1 MSKYVKTIGYTVI
14 YVLLFMLFR
23 QQIGNVLWEVNNNWF
38 ADCDTVYGGVLI
50 VVICGLVIALLVGKY
65 RHCIFGHHLLSAFL
79 TVFFL
84 YVYYR
89 WVDDSFCFWGLTIP
103 WKDIY
108 VYYVD
113 IAILMAIVVIGQQW
127 YAYKEAKR
135 IESLQRESSLL
146 IKDDPIKGIDE
157 DILGYSGI
165 VDSLLSDLEGVNLE
179 DGSFSIGITGE
190 WGMGKSSLFTIVAEK
205 LKGNKKAVVYSFNPR
220 ASASI
225 EDIQQDFFDGLTS
238 VLTPFHS
245 GVNRVIK
252 HYQVALQIIEDN
264 WLMKLFPL
272 FTTWSV
278 AMGKERMNEII
289 KETHKRI
296 FVLVDDLDRL
306 TAPEILEVMKLVDR
320 NGDFV
325 NTIFITA
332 YDKAYVNDV
341 LRHHLGMGQKSD
353 FTDKY
358 FSYEFA
364 LPVQNPNNLNKLARK
379 QMEVSLVFDK
389 SDAIS
394 KNDLLKQWSEISAEI
409 TMYLH
414 SLRHVKRFMNI
425 LLTRYNKV
433 KNDVYFKDFA
443 YLTLLRYKDI
453 GVYNAIIEG
462 KLIVRGSK
470 VTDTNDKLYYLNEKF
485 EEDLNGLA
493 KWDGSVNVLKVL
505 FKNIND
511 IDTQI
516 VTVYQRLRF
525 VNSLPNYYYD
535 FKPGEIYYRDMIQL
549 YQAGSDEKAIALMKE
564 LLLYDDEKKDYSRV
578 RYESVVDFLTQ
589 RPLYMLKS
597 LPEMKRL
604 VFLLA
609 GLMRYTWLSVEVETS
624 ISSMLNKAVGE
635 LFENAGIAG
644 NDEEYRIEL
653 EDAIE
658 NAIKTYPREMA
669 SVMLKVNYS
678 IIHFPESISDYL
690 VNPKQITNWAE
701 WCQKLYIQ
709 GIKEDNSIEYVSSVV
724 DISEIYDVDD
734 DKQVTKSAQ
743 TEFVAYIT
751 EQSKCFATYICSIF
765 KPSDNDRQIIITYTN
780 DFNPLLFFPYNGMG
794 FGQWISEN
802 VDNYSL
808 KHILLSVEKSKD
820 NQVVIDLL
828 PEDHYVNEEN
838 YDAVWTVLVHRQEK
852 EEEEKV
858 MEAIKNH
865 IALSYTVI
873 SKDSGLS
880 KKKVKRVIHRL
891 VRKKKLGESMND
903 LADSIPPF
911 EVGDFVMYKEF
922 DRIKGKTGDYH
933 SYNVFKIL
941 DIEDGKYKLGNIE
954 GKVDVKEIEAI
965 PIDGVHDRS
974 IYYDPIVAASII
986 SPGGSV
992 PVHKTDYS
1000 YYMDKFE
1007 NCLDV
1012 KKRTYAEVVKERG
1025 YHFVHEVQHWLN
1037 DEFDRDGLKSRW

>member
-1 MSKYVKTIGYTVI
+1 MSKYVKTIGYTLI
-14 YVLLFMLFR
+14 YILLFMLFR
-23 QQIGNVLWEVNNNWF
+23 QQIVDVLWETNNNWF

-50 VVICGLVIALLVGKY
+50 VVICGFVIALLLGKY
-65 RHCIFGHHLLSAFL
+65 RHCIFGHHLLSMCL
-79 TVFFL
+79 TVLFL
-84 YVYYR
+84 YVFYR
-89 WVDDSFCFWGLTIP
+89 WVDNSFCFWGFTIP
-103 WKDIY
+103 LTDIY
-108 VYYVD
+108 VAYVD
-113 IAILMAIVVIGQQW
+113 CVFLVTIVVIVQQW

-135 IESLQRESSLL
+135 LESLQREDSLL
-146 IKDDPIKGIDE
+146 MKDDPIKGIDE

-165 VDSLLSDLEGVNLE
+165 VDSLLSDLEGVNLG
-179 DGSFSIGITGE
+179 DGSFSIGVTGE
-190 WGMGKSSLFTIVAEK
+190 WGMGKSSLFTIIVEK
-205 LKGNKKAVVYSFNPR
+205 LKTDKKAVAYSFNPR
-220 ASASI
+220 SSASI
-225 EDIQQDFFDGLTS
+225 EDIQQDFFDGLSS

-245 GVNRVIK
+245 GVNRVIR
-252 HYQVALQIIEDN
+252 HYQVALQIIEGN
-264 WLMKLFPL
+264 WLMKFFSL

-296 FVLVDDLDRL
+296 FVLIDDLDRL

-332 YDKAYVNDV
+332 YDKVYVNDV
-341 LRHHLGMGQKSD
+341 LRHHLGMRQKSD

-358 FSYEFA
+358 FSYEFT

-379 QMEVSLVFDK
+379 QIESSLVFDE

-394 KNDLLKQWSEISAEI
+394 KNDLLKQWSEISTEI
-409 TMYLH
+409 IMHLH

-470 VTDTNDKLYYLNEKF
+470 VTETNDKLYYLKEKF

-493 KWDGSVNVLKVL
+493 KWDGSVSVLKVL

-516 VTVYQRLRF
+516 VTVYQKLRF

-535 FKPGEIYYRDMIQL
+535 FKPGDIYYRDLVQL

-564 LLLYDDEKKDYSRV
+564 MLLYDDEKKDYSRT
-578 RYESVVDFLTQ
+578 RYESISDFLTQ
-589 RPLYMLKS
+589 RPLYMLRS
-597 LPEMKRL
+597 LLEMKRL

-609 GLMRYTWLSVEVETS
+609 GLMKYTWLSTEIETF
-624 ISSMLNKAVGE
+624 ISSMLDKSVGK
-635 LFENAGIAG
+635 LFENSGIAG
-644 NDEEYRIEL
+644 NDEEYSIEL

-658 NAIKTYPREMA
+658 NAIKAYPREMA
-669 SVMLKVNYS
+669 SVLLKVNYS
-678 IIHFPESISDYL
+678 IIHFPEFIVNYL
-690 VNPKQITNWAE
+690 INPKLITRWAE

-709 GIKEDNSIEYVSSVV
+709 GIKEENNIESIATVV
-724 DISEIYDVDD
+724 DISKIYDVDD
-734 DKQVTKSAQ
+734 DRQVTKSAQ
-743 TEFVAYIT
+743 AEFIAYIT
-751 EQSKCFATYICSIF
+751 EHSTYFATYICNIF
-765 KPSDNDRQIIITYTN
+765 KSSANDRQIIITYTN
-780 DFNPLLFFPYNGMG
+780 EFNSSLFFPYNGMG

-802 VDNYSL
+802 VENHSL
-808 KHILLSVEKSKD
+808 KHLLLTVEKSKV
-820 NQVVIDLL
+820 NQVVVDLL

-873 SKDSGLS
+873 SKDSGLN
-880 KKKVKRVIHRL
+880 KKKVKRAIFRL
-891 VRKKKLGESMND
+891 VKKKKLEERMND

-922 DRIKGKTGDYH
+922 DRMKGKIGDYH

-941 DIEDGKYKLGNIE
+941 DIEDGKYKLGNID
-954 GKVDVKEIEAI
+954 GKVDLKEIEAI

-986 SPGGSV
+986 PPGRSV
-992 PVHKTDYS
+992 PVHRTDYS

-1012 KKRTYAEVVKERG
+1012 DKRTYAEVVKERG

-1037 DEFDRDGLKSRW
+1037 DEFDRDSLKSKW

>member
-1 MSKYVKTIGYTVI
+1 MLKYVKAIGYTLLYI
-14 YVLLFMLFR
+14 LLFMLFR
-23 QQIGNVLWEVNNNWF
+23 QQIGDMLWEANNKWF

-50 VVICGLVIALLVGKY
+50 IAICGFVIASLLGKY
-65 RHCIFGHHLLSAFL
+65 RHCIFGHHLLSVCL
-79 TVFFL
+79 TVLFL
-84 YVYYR
+84 YVFYR
-89 WVDDSFCFWGLTIP
+89 WVDDTFCFWGIIIP
-103 WKDIY
+103 WTNIY
-108 VYYVD
+108 VSYVD
-113 IAILMAIVVIGQQW
+113 CAILVAVVVIGQQW
-127 YAYKEAKR
+127 YAHKEAKR
-135 IESLQRESSLL
+135 VECSHREDSLL
-146 IKDDPIKGIDE
+146 MKDDPIKRIDE

-165 VDSLLSDLEGVNLE
+165 VDLLLSDLEGIKLE

-205 LKGNKKAVVYSFNPR
+205 LKNNKKAVVYSFNPR

-245 GVNRVIK
+245 GVNRVIR
-252 HYQVALQIIEDN
+252 HYQVALQIIEGN
-264 WLMKLFPL
+264 WFMKLFSL

-341 LRHHLGMGQKSD
+341 LRHHLGMGQESD

-379 QMEVSLVFDK
+379 QIEGSIVFDE

-409 TMYLH
+409 TMHLH

-470 VTDTNDKLYYLNEKF
+470 TTDTNDKLYYLKEKY

-493 KWDGSVNVLKVL
+493 KWDGSVSVLKVL
-505 FKNIND
+505 FENIND
-511 IDTQI
+511 IDPQI
-516 VTVYQRLRF
+516 LNVYQKLRF

-535 FKPGEIYYRDMIQL
+535 FKPGDIYYRDMIQL
-549 YQAGSDEKAIALMKE
+549 YQVKNDDEAIALMKE

-578 RYESVVDFLTQ
+578 RYESVADFLTQ

-609 GLMRYTWLSVEVETS
+609 TLMRYTWISVEVESS
-624 ISSMLNKAVGE
+624 ISSMLNKAVGK
-635 LFENAGIAG
+635 LFENSGIAG

-658 NAIKTYPREMA
+658 NAIKSYPREMA
-669 SVMLKVNYS
+669 SVLLKVNYS
-678 IIHFPESISDYL
+678 IIHFPESIGNYL
-690 VNPKQITNWAE
+690 INPKQITNWAE
-701 WCQKLYIQ
+701 WCQKLYIR
-709 GIKEDNSIEYVSSVV
+709 GVEENNLESIATIV
-724 DISEIYDVDD
+724 DISKIYDVDD
-734 DKQVTKSAQ
+734 DQQVTKSAQ
-743 TEFVAYIT
+743 TEFIAYIT
-751 EQSKCFATYICSIF
+751 EHSKYFATYICSIF

-780 DFNPLLFFPYNGMG
+780 DFNPSLFFPYNGMG
-794 FGQWISEN
+794 FSQWISEN
-802 VDNYSL
+802 IENHSL
-808 KHILLSVEKSKD
+808 KHLLLTVEKSKS

-838 YDAVWTVLVHRQEK
+838 YDAVWNVLVHRQEK

-858 MEAIKNH
+858 LEAIKNH

-873 SKDSGLS
+873 SKDSGLN
-880 KKKVKRVIHRL
+880 KKKVKRAIFRL
-891 VRKKKLGESMND
+891 VKKNKLEERMND

-922 DRIKGKTGDYH
+922 DKVKQKIGDYH
-933 SYNVFKIL
+933 SHNVFKIL

-986 SPGGSV
+986 PPGGSV
-992 PVHKTDYS
+992 PVHRTDYS

-1012 KKRTYAEVVKERG
+1012 DKHTYAEVVKERG